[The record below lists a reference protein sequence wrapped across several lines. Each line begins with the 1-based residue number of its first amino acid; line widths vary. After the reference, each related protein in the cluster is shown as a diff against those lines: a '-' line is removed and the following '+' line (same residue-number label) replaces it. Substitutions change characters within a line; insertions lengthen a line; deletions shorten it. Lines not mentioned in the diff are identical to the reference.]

1 MDTMDESLRLL
12 VEKWF
17 GSNPPI
23 PVQLVRS
30 GCMPSSRRRYA
41 YVQSSG
47 AADPVGIYFFLHDD
61 GSWCVFP
68 PGQDRPEMC
77 APRLA
82 A

>member
-17 GSNPPI
+17 GANPMVPAR
-23 PVQLVRS
+23 VVRS
-30 GCMPSSRRRYA
+30 GRMPSSERRYA
-41 YVQSSG
+41 YVQSG
-47 AADPVGIYFFLHDD
+47 AMGEPVGIYFFLHDD

-68 PGQDRPEMC
+68 PGEDRPEMR
-77 APRLA
+77 ALLA